1 MVFVLEEDMMREP
14 NDTTSPDNPA
24 AFPCTGEGFESP
36 RYTQH
41 GMTLRDWFA
50 GQALAGG
57 LIQHYGYPLQCV
69 GIAEGA
75 YDIADAML
83 AERVK
88 GPLL

>member
-14 NDTTSPDNPA
+14 DHTTSPDNPA

-41 GMTLRDWFA
+41 GMTLRDYFA
-50 GQALAGG
+50 GQALPMLHALGAK
-57 LIQHYGYPLQCV
+57 PA
-69 GIAEGA
+69 AEYARQA
-75 YDIADAML
+75 YLVADAML
-83 AERVK
+83 AERLK